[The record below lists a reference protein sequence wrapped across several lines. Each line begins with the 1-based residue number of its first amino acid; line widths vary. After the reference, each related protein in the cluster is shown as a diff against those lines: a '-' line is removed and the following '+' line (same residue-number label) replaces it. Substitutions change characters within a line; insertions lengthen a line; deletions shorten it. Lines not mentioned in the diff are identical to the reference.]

1 MLTADLAGKTAFIT
15 GASSGFG
22 VQFAKVLAANG
33 AAVTVAA
40 RRADRLEALVT
51 EIEAA
56 GGQAK
61 AVALDVS
68 DPDAVKAAF
77 AEVGAADIVVNN
89 AGVAGASRAID
100 TPADEWRWVYDVNA
114 HGVFWVAQAAA
125 QQMIEAGKGGSI
137 INIASITAFRAAA
150 GSAAYASSKAAV
162 AHLTSLLALDWARY
176 GIRVNAI
183 APGYFKTE
191 INDDFLES
199 DYAASMV
206 KRIPMR
212 RIGEMGELDGALL
225 LLASDAGSY
234 ITGSCLTVD
243 GGHVCGAL

>member
-1 MLTADLAGKTAFIT
+1 MITANLSGRTAFIT

-22 VQFAKVLAANG
+22 ANFAKVLAANQ
-33 AAVTVAA
+33 AEVIVAA
-40 RRADRLEALVT
+40 RRTDRLEALVE
-51 EIEAA
+51 EIAQT
-56 GGQAK
+56 GGTAR
-61 AVALDVS
+61 ALALDVS

-77 AEVGAADIVVNN
+77 KESGAVDIVVNN
-89 AGVAGASRAID
+89 AGVAGASRAIE
-100 TPADEWRWVYDVNA
+100 TPVDEWRWVYDVNA

-125 QQMIEAGKGGSI
+125 QEMIAAGRGGSI

-176 GIRVNAI
+176 GIRVNAL

-191 INDDFLES
+191 INEGFLDS
-199 DYAASMV
+199 DHAAAMI

-225 LLASDAGSY
+225 LLASDAASY
-234 ITGSCLTVD
+234 MTGTCITVD
-243 GGHVCGAL
+243 GGHVSSTL

>member
-1 MLTADLAGKTAFIT
+1 MIKADLSGKTALVT

-22 VQFAKVLAANG
+22 VQFAKVLSANG
-33 AAVTVAA
+33 AEIVVAA
-40 RRADRLEALVT
+40 RRVDRLESLV
-51 EIEAA
+51 EQVRSA
-56 GGQAK
+56 GGVAR
-61 AVALDVS
+61 AVPLDVS
-68 DPDAVKAAF
+68 NADAVNSTLSDI
-77 AEVGAADIVVNN
+77 GPMDIVVNN
-89 AGVAGASRAID
+89 AGVGGGSRAID
-100 TPADEWRWVYDVNA
+100 MPEDEWRHVYDVNT

-125 QQMIEAGKGGSI
+125 KQLIAAGRGGSI
-137 INIASITAFRAAA
+137 INIASITALRAAA

-176 GIRVNAI
+176 RIRVNAI

-191 INDDFLES
+191 INDSFLES
-199 DYAASMV
+199 DYAQQMV

-234 ITGSCLTVD
+234 MTGSCLTVD
-243 GGHVCGAL
+243 GGHVCSAL

>member
-1 MLTADLAGKTAFIT
+1 MLSADLSGKSAFVT

-22 VQFAKVLAANG
+22 AQFAKVLAANG
-33 AAVTVAA
+33 AHVHVAA
-40 RRADRLEALVT
+40 RRVERLERLVG
-51 EIEAA
+51 EITAA
-56 GGQAK
+56 GGSAE
-61 AVALDVS
+61 AHALDVS
-68 DPDAVKAAF
+68 DAGAVKAVF
-77 AEVGAADIVVNN
+77 AGAGAVDIVVNN

-100 TPADEWRWVYDVNA
+100 TPPEEWRWVYDVNA

-125 QQMIEAGKGGSI
+125 QQMIAAGRGGSI

-162 AHLTSLLALDWARY
+162 AHLTCLLALDWARH

-183 APGYFKTE
+183 APGYFQTE
-191 INDDFLES
+191 INDAFLGS
-199 DYAASMV
+199 DYAAAMV

-225 LLASDAGSY
+225 LLASDAASY
-234 ITGSCLTVD
+234 MTGSCLTVD
-243 GGHVCGAL
+243 GGHTSSAL

>member
-1 MLTADLAGKTAFIT
+1 MLTADLSGKTAFVT

-22 VQFAKVLAANG
+22 AQFSKVLAANG
-33 AAVTVAA
+33 AEVIVAA
-40 RRADRLEALVT
+40 RRANRLDALVS
-51 EIEAA
+51 EIDAA
-56 GGQAK
+56 GGAAQ

-77 AEVGAADIVVNN
+77 GDAGAVDIVVNN

-125 QQMIEAGKGGSI
+125 QEMIKAERGGSI

-150 GSAAYASSKAAV
+150 GNAAYASSKASV
-162 AHLTSLLALDWARY
+162 AHLTSLLALDWARH

-199 DYAASMV
+199 DYGKAMV

-212 RIGEMGELDGALL
+212 RTGEMGELDGALL
-225 LLASDAGSY
+225 LLASEAGSY
-234 ITGSCLTVD
+234 MTGSCLTVD
-243 GGHVCGAL
+243 GGHVSSAL